1 MVYYLHN
8 DVVNSLYK
16 MTENNSD
23 IFVLVDEYDD
33 IKDFLDEVEEK
44 HVEVESALLRLED
57 SPQSIDLLNQV
68 FRALHTIKG
77 DANIFHIDPMVDFAH
92 AVENLVEGLREGE
105 IKYCK
110 QISEIILLSMDRLL
124 FITREVAKNGQ
135 VDLGEVPKVIESI
148 NVLVQSG
155 EEKISEYAPVVQ
167 AYLSGDKDK
176 INAAVAVS
184 AGTSEEIPDEIAEKK
199 NTVVKSVEK
208 DAELVERTHKNIF
221 VLPDT
226 LDPDLQLFRS
236 LGESVDDSNHRW
248 ANRTAFIAS
257 IALGANGIAGT
268 PVDYFQLE
276 AAAYMHD
283 IGMGFL
289 PDEVFNK
296 KGKYTE
302 EEIQM
307 VQDHVQVGAGL
318 LKRMMGW
325 EPAADIVEQHHEHYD
340 GSGYPNKLKGEEI
353 CDGARIMLIC
363 DAFFAMTHSRPD
375 RVNRRSIMRAVAE
388 INASAGSQFCPYWV
402 EQFNKVVKIQL
413 MAGAFKDL
421 EKGE

>member
-1 MVYYLHN
+1 
-8 DVVNSLYK
+8 

-57 SPQSIDLLNQV
+57 APDSTELLNQV

-92 AVENLVEGLREGE
+92 SVENLVEGLREGE

-124 FITREVAKNGQ
+124 FITREVAKNGK

-148 NVLVQSG
+148 NLLVQSG
-155 EEKISEYAPVVQ
+155 EDKIKEYAPLVQ
-167 AYLSGDKDK
+167 AYLSGDPDK
-176 INAAVAVS
+176 IR
-184 AGTSEEIPDEIAEKK
+184 IAENGGAIEVDEPEETPAPEQQVVQKK
-199 NTVVKSVEK
+199 Q
-208 DAELVERTHKNIF
+208 DIDIELVQKTHKKIF
-221 VLPDT
+221 VLTET

-236 LGESVDDSNHRW
+236 LGEAVDDSNHRW

-257 IALGANGIAGT
+257 IALGTNGVAGT

-276 AAAYMHD
+276 AACYMHD

-289 PDEVFNK
+289 PDEIFNK
-296 KGKYTE
+296 KGKYTNE
-302 EEIQM
+302 ELKE
-307 VQDHVQVGAGL
+307 VQDHVYVGSGL

-325 EPAADIVEQHHEHYD
+325 EPAAEIVEQHHEQFN
-340 GSGYPNKLKGEEI
+340 GSGYPKQLVGEEI

-375 RVNRRSIMRAVAE
+375 RVNRKSIMRAVAE
-388 INASAGSQFCPYWV
+388 INASAGSQFCPFWV